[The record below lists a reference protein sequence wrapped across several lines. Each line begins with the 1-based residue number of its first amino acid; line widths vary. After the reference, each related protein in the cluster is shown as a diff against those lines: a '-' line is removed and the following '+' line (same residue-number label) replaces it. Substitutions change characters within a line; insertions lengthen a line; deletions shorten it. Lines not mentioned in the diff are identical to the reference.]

1 MQHLYYYHST
11 VSNKHGV
18 PNHPSTQITKPYSPC
33 KTSNATTLK
42 RNTTT
47 SSSLPQPSCQS
58 LMQPQISLLPAHV
71 NGVKTL
77 KAWRNRSKVHLQLQ
91 LRDLDL
97 EKHHCKRILH
107 VETVLALLSEVQLL
121 VRQRKRSV
129 GYGREIGVVRPL
141 ARGAEMISS

>member
-1 MQHLYYYHST
+1 MQHLHYYHST

-18 PNHPSTQITKPYSPC
+18 PNHPSTQIKKPYSPC
-33 KTSNATTLK
+33 KTPNAITLK

-58 LMQPQISLLPAHV
+58 LMQPQISLLPAYV

-91 LRDLDL
+91 LRDL
-97 EKHHCKRILH
+97 EKHHSKRILR

-121 VRQRKRSV
+121 VRQHKRSV